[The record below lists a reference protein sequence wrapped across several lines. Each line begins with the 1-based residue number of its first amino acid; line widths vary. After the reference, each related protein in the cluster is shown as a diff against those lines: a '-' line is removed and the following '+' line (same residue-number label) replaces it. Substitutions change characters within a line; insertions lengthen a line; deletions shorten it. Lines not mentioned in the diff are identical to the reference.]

1 MYSYSKIKGLLK
13 KKKRVESAESQG
25 LSCLKLK
32 GGTQAEMRKT
42 LETHL
47 VTENET
53 QELKGMVENTPK
65 TMETLQRGEWDS
77 KTK

>member
-1 MYSYSKIKGLLK
+1 
-13 KKKRVESAESQG
+13 
-25 LSCLKLK
+25 
-32 GGTQAEMRKT
+32 MRKT